1 MPGAFLIVLA
11 VRLAILFP
19 AVAHLGRLLVD
30 VQPALKLLGA
40 ALLLR
45 RRVPFAL
52 LLVQR
57 VEFLLQGVVA
67 RPGRIIGVSQGGF
80 PFWSSDERAVLL

>member
-1 MPGAFLIVLA
+1 MPSAFLLVLA
-11 VRLAILFP
+11 VRLAILFL
-19 AVAHLGRLLVD
+19 AVAYLGRLLVG

-67 RPGRIIGVSQGGF
+67 RPGRIIGVSHGGF
-80 PFWSSDERAVLL
+80 PFWSDERAVLL